1 MPTPDQDAR
10 DQDAPPPG
18 AHTPSPGPELLGT
31 RLRLLLAQLDA
42 GVAAVYED
50 LGLEGVRPRYAPVL
64 RALAADGPRSIQ
76 DLAAATGV
84 THSAASQTVAQLVKD
99 GLVTV
104 GPGSDGRR
112 RIASLTARAE
122 SLLPALDAEWRATA
136 AAAAAF
142 EAELPFP
149 LSELTGEALEALRRR
164 PMRERILDAAPH
176 LTPPGC

>member
-1 MPTPDQDAR
+1 MSSTAQ
-10 DQDAPPPG
+10 APG
-18 AHTPSPGPELLGT
+18 SQAPSPGPELLGS
-31 RLRLLLAQLDA
+31 RLRLLLTELDA
-42 GVAAVYED
+42 GVAAVYDE

-64 RALAADGPRSIQ
+64 RALAADGPSSIRN
-76 DLAAATGV
+76 LAAATGV
-84 THSAASQTVAQLVKD
+84 THSAVSQTVAHLVKD

-112 RIASLTARAE
+112 RIASLTARAR

-149 LSELTGEALEALRRR
+149 LSELIGEALDALRRR
-164 PMRERILDAAPH
+164 PMRERILDAAPDS
-176 LTPPGC
+176 TSPRR

>member
-1 MPTPDQDAR
+1 MSPAAEDP
-10 DQDAPPPG
+10 APH
-18 AHTPSPGPELLGT
+18 APSPGPELLGT
-31 RLRLLLAQLDA
+31 RLRLLLTELDA
-42 GVAAVYED
+42 GVAAVYDD

-64 RALAADGPRSIQ
+64 RALAADGPSSIQ

-112 RIASLTARAE
+112 RIASLTARAR

-136 AAAAAF
+136 AAATAF

-149 LSELTGEALEALRRR
+149 LSELIGEALEALRRR

-176 LTPPGC
+176 ATEPRR